1 MISTQIQDNNFP
13 IFITEGTG
21 LEKQMAINENRYLTF
36 CSDKLKV
43 SSQPTVV
50 FGNMLGDFDSHILK
64 ALITKPKDIVYCIF
78 IGDRSIA
85 DVNAEKYNF
94 ESKFNNYPNQIEF
107 VDSSTVFKI

>member
-1 MISTQIQDNNFP
+1 MERDYEYSSKRF
-13 IFITEGTG
+13 
-21 LEKQMAINENRYLTF
+21 F
-36 CSDKLKV
+36 CDL
-43 SSQPTVV
+43 
-50 FGNMLGDFDSHILK
+50 
-64 ALITKPKDIVYCIF
+64 TKPKDIVYCIF